1 MAKYDVVV
9 IGAGAAGL
17 SAAGLLAREGKSV
30 VLLERSGIL
39 GGRGLQVDD
48 EGFRVSLG
56 GHLVE
61 DPGSGIV
68 KIAKEL
74 GIDIERGPASS
85 DMAVWD
91 HETEKW
97 GSIRDRYSGA
107 NRTELKEV
115 IKRIVETPYEDF
127 DEWDD
132 RPLRTWLEQYTS
144 DEGVID
150 VFEYVTV
157 LECMTDNWYD
167 HSASDS
173 LYVRKLHLQEA
184 QKTGFSF
191 WPVGGW
197 DGIWAGFERAVKAN
211 GGEIRMNTSV
221 SRIVIEDD
229 EVKGVMIPI
238 DGFLPNTDLQEEFIE
253 APAVIST
260 IPVWNALDVID
271 PGVLPLWYENQIRYL
286 AQDKFRVSLLGLHVA
301 TEEPVPILDRLE
313 LSTWLHTPRA
323 RIPGFLFEQTAM
335 DPATAPDG
343 VYLYSMGG
351 VIPGS
356 KGRDRVYLREMFD
369 LFQADMEQMYPG
381 FEKAVWSRRS
391 LIFNPA
397 FGVIQ
402 MPMLVGSFRPDW
414 KAPNVDGLWF
424 ASETFKSRMIGT
436 DRSARA
442 ALTCV
447 EDYLGRRLWSMDDG
461 WRY

>member
-1 MAKYDVVV
+1 MAKYDVAV

-17 SAAGLLAREGKSV
+17 AAAGLLAKEGKSV
-30 VLLERSGIL
+30 VLLEKTSIL

-56 GHLVE
+56 GHMME

-68 KIAKEL
+68 KIANEL
-74 GIDIERGPASS
+74 GFDIERGPLSS

-91 HETEKW
+91 HNTEKW
-97 GSIRDRYSGA
+97 GSIRDRYTGA
-107 NRTELKEV
+107 NRDELKRV
-115 IKRIVETPYEDF
+115 IKKIVETPYEDF

-132 RPLRTWLEQYTS
+132 RPLRTWLAQYTS
-144 DEGVID
+144 DEGVMD

-173 LYVRKLHLQEA
+173 LYVRKLHLQDA

-197 DGIWAGFERAVKAN
+197 DRMWANFEAAITNN
-211 GGEIRMNTSV
+211 GGVIRMNTPV
-221 SRIVIEDD
+221 TRVVIENDH
-229 EVKGVMIPI
+229 VKGVMVPV
-238 DGFLPNTDLQEEFIE
+238 DGLLPNTDLQEEFIE
-253 APAVIST
+253 AAAVIST
-260 IPVWNALDVID
+260 LPVWYALDIFD
-271 PGVLPLWYENQIRYL
+271 PGTLPLWYENQIRYL
-286 AQDKFRVSLLGLHVA
+286 AQDKFRVSLLGIHLA

-313 LSTWLHTPRA
+313 LSTWLHSPRA
-323 RIPGFLFEQTAM
+323 RVPGFLFEQTAM

-351 VIPGS
+351 VIPGA
-356 KGRDRVYLREMFD
+356 KGRDHVYLRETMDAFH
-369 LFQADMEQMYPG
+369 ADVEDMYPG
-381 FEKAVWSRRS
+381 FGDAVWSRRS
-391 LIFNPA
+391 LIFDPP

-436 DRSARA
+436 DRAARA